1 MRQKGILHRQ
11 KEKSMRVMQ
20 VDVMCDVVA
29 REKCIC
35 SCGIVREVMRK

>member
-20 VDVMCDVVA
+20 VDVICDVVA
-29 REKCIC
+29 R
-35 SCGIVREVMRK
+35 VRNAYAVAELYGRS